1 MKLRKVAVLPIP
13 DLVFFPGTS
22 LPLYIVEPVF
32 IKMIRECVQNN
43 MLVGVSMAEPLVYI
57 YGHRRPA
64 PKNIC
69 GIGKPII
76 LEELYDG
83 TLKVLIKGFGRVKLG
98 QVQQNLPYLIYEC
111 EEYSDIQD
119 ERGFVS
125 DSKVERLKG
134 LLDQWM
140 LETISDSM
148 ERENFQENISSIHQ
162 VIDYICMFLIQ
173 DHEMRQLL
181 LENTSLTER
190 IQMLDTLLKGPTP
203 FLEDMTAVQ
212 AIKNY
217 EILEKTA
224 KVGH

>member
-1 MKLRKVAVLPIP
+1 MKLQKVAVLPIP

-22 LPLYIVEPVF
+22 LPLYVVEPVF
-32 IKMIRECVQNN
+32 IRMIRECVDQN
-43 MLVGVSMAEPLVYI
+43 MLVGISMAEPLVYI
-57 YGHRRPA
+57 YGHRRPS

-83 TLKVLIKGFGRVKLG
+83 TLKVLIKGFGRVKLE

-111 EEYSDIQD
+111 EEYGDLPEPNGFISDDKI
-119 ERGFVS
+119 
-125 DSKVERLKG
+125 ERLKG
-134 LLDQWM
+134 LLDAWI
-140 LETISDSM
+140 LETITDSV
-148 ERENFQENISSIHQ
+148 EREHFQENISSMKQ
-162 VIDYICMFLIQ
+162 VVDYISMFLIQ

-181 LENTSLTER
+181 LENTSMNER

-203 FLEDMTAVQ
+203 YLEDTTAVQ
-212 AIKNY
+212 AIKSY

>member
-1 MKLRKVAVLPIP
+1 MKLQKVAVLPIP

-32 IKMIRECVQNN
+32 IRMVKECVENN
-43 MLVGVSMAEPLVYI
+43 MLIGISMAEPLVYI
-57 YGHRRPA
+57 YGHRRPS

-69 GIGKPII
+69 GVGKPII

-83 TLKVLIKGFGRVKLG
+83 TLKVLVKGFGRVKLG

-111 EEYSDIQD
+111 EEYNDRHD
-119 ERGFVS
+119 EEGFLA
-125 DSKVERLKG
+125 DTKLERLKG
-134 LLDQWM
+134 LLDTWI
-140 LETISDSM
+140 LETITDSI
-148 ERENFQENISSIHQ
+148 ERQHFQENIASIHQ
-162 VIDYICMFLIQ
+162 VVDYVCMFLIQ

-190 IQMLDTLLKGPTP
+190 IQMLDTLLKGPSP
-203 FLEDMTAVQ
+203 FYEDSTAVQ

>member
-1 MKLRKVAVLPIP
+1 MKLQKVAVLPIP

-22 LPLYIVEPVF
+22 LPLYIVEQVF
-32 IKMIRECVQNN
+32 IRMIKECVENN
-43 MLVGVSMAEPLVYI
+43 VLVGNSMAEPLVYML
-57 YGHRRPA
+57 GHRRPS

-69 GIGKPII
+69 GVGKPII

-98 QVQQNLPYLIYEC
+98 QVQQSLPYLIYEC
-111 EEYSDIQD
+111 DEYPDILD
-119 ERGFVS
+119 ENGLMS
-125 DSKVERLKG
+125 DSKMERLKG
-134 LLDQWM
+134 LLDQWV
-140 LETISDSM
+140 LETIPDSV
-148 ERENFQENISSIHQ
+148 ERENFQENISSVHQ
-162 VIDYICMFLIQ
+162 IIDYICMFLIQ
-173 DHEMRQLL
+173 DQEMRQLL
-181 LENTSLTER
+181 LENTSLNER

-203 FLEDMTAVQ
+203 YFEDASAIT

>member
-1 MKLRKVAVLPIP
+1 MKLKKVAVLPIP

-22 LPLYIVEPVF
+22 LPLYVVEPVF
-32 IKMIRECVQNN
+32 IRMIRECVDQN
-43 MLVGVSMAEPLVYI
+43 MLVGISMAEPLVYI
-57 YGHRRPA
+57 YGHRRPS

-83 TLKVLIKGFGRVKLG
+83 TLKVLIKGFGRVKLE

-111 EEYSDIQD
+111 EEYNDQP
-119 ERGFVS
+119 ELNGFIA
-125 DSKVERLKG
+125 DDKIERLKG
-134 LLDQWM
+134 LLDSWI
-140 LETISDSM
+140 LETITDSV
-148 ERENFQENISSIHQ
+148 EREHFQENISSMKQ
-162 VIDYICMFLIQ
+162 VVDYISMFLIQ

-181 LENTSLTER
+181 LENTSLNER
-190 IQMLDTLLKGPTP
+190 IQMLDTLLKGPVP
-203 FLEDMTAVQ
+203 FLEDTTAVQ
-212 AIKNY
+212 AIKSF